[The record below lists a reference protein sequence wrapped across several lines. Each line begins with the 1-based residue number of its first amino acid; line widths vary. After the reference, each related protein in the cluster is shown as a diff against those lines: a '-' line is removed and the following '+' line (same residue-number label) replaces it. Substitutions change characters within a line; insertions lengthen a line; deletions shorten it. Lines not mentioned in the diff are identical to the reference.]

1 MERQVYING
10 RNQFVQ
16 KYRCPDIPFCKIHAY
31 VPAKQGLKTS
41 CLIGDGDGSVPFPL
55 ANNFGERDRIYRVF
69 SQKRK
74 LGSRLHISNFNEAKG
89 QLNMFF
95 FFNHVSNPYPLGY
108 LF

>member
-1 MERQVYING
+1 MEETNSYKNTDARIYL
-10 RNQFVQ
+10 FVRFMLTFPQ
-16 KYRCPDIPFCKIHAY
+16 SK
-31 VPAKQGLKTS
+31 GLKLS

-74 LGSRLHISNFNEAKG
+74 LGSRLHISNFNGAKA

-95 FFNHVSNPYPLGY
+95 F
-108 LF
+108 